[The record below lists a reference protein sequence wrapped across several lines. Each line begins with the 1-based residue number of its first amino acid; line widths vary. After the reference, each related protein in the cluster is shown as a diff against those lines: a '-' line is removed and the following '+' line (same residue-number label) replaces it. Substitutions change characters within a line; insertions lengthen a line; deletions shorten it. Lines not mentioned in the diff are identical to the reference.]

1 MASKSWA
8 VNSHDACT
16 PVDGETRD
24 DEGAV
29 KVKSS
34 SSGFHPTGFI
44 QHFSSDNSGS
54 TVNRL
59 VQYVCDE
66 SENWARL
73 AFAGAVMCVS
83 GSSTQASRPRLF
95 LEMNRTKSRC
105 LAANDHLVYTRQ

>member
-1 MASKSWA
+1 MASSA

-16 PVDGETRD
+16 PVNGETRD

-34 SSGFHPTGFI
+34 SSGFHPAGFG
-44 QHFSSDNSGS
+44 QHFSTDNSGS

-59 VQYVCDE
+59 VKHVYDE
-66 SENWARL
+66 SENRARL
-73 AFAGAVMCVS
+73 VFAGAAMCVS

-95 LEMNRTKSRC
+95 LEMNHTKSRC
-105 LAANDHLVYTRQ
+105 LAANDRLVYTRQ